1 MPIRILIADDN
12 AAVRTAMRHVL
23 ESVDDWDIVEAEHGE
38 EAVAKAEEI
47 RPSLVI
53 LDLVMPILDGLR
65 ASREIAKLLPDVPIL
80 LHTLYFSLEVLIE
93 AQKSGVRKI
102 VPKSDSSALVS
113 AVQDILHPQPHAAL
127 ESASEPTS
135 FAMKTIRRTE
145 DKIHELCNQLFAMK
159 DEDNEADAPTF
170 VELREALHQ
179 HIEQLRARV
188 AGYPVVVDRRVRN
201 AIQAPDMPSL
211 ENPSTR
217 GQRGRQ
223 NSPSLNNKMPEQ
235 GDRPPTRKRKTA

>member
-47 RPSLVI
+47 RPTLVI
-53 LDLVMPILDGLR
+53 LDLVMPILDGLT

-127 ESASEPTS
+127 ESAAEPTS

-159 DEDNEADAPTF
+159 DKDNEADAPTF

-201 AIQAPDMPSL
+201 AIQPPDMPSL

-223 NSPSLNNKMPEQ
+223 NSPLLNNKMPEQ
-235 GDRPPTRKRKTA
+235 GDRPPTRKRKTG